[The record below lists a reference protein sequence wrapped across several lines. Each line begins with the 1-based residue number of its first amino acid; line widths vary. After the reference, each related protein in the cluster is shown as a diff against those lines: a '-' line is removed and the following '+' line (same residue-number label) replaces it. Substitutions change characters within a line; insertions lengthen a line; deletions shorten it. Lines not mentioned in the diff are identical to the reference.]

1 MMRTLTFL
9 LAAVLIFLS
18 AFLGGCANLGYYTQS
33 ISGQLQI
40 WGKERPIDEVL
51 QDSGAPLALKQKL
64 SAVLRIRAFAND
76 ELHLPNNRS
85 YLTYADVE
93 RPYVTWNVFAAK
105 EFSTKL
111 ERWCFPIAGCVS
123 YRGYFS
129 EAQAKKFAAELERQG
144 YDVYVGGVTAY
155 STLGWFN
162 DPVLNTFLQRPE
174 PEIARLIF
182 HELAHQL
189 VYVRG
194 DSMFNESFA
203 TTVELE
209 GLRRWLEK
217 DNGGQKRVAYQ
228 GNRQKETAFVSLV
241 LKYRDKLA
249 QLYSSPLTDA
259 AKRQGKKQLFQE
271 LQEDYAK
278 LKTDWG
284 GYSGYDRWFAQ
295 NLNNARLAAL
305 AAYTR
310 LVPAFQTLLAQHH
323 GDLPSF
329 YGAVKDLGNLSKS
342 KRTETLAVLTPDS
355 HLMEINEDN

>member
-1 MMRTLTFL
+1 MIRILSFL
-9 LAAVLIFLS
+9 LAALLVLLS
-18 AFLGGCANLGYYTQS
+18 GCANVGYYAQS

-40 WGKERPIDEVL
+40 WGKERPIDELL
-51 QDSGAPLALKQKL
+51 QDNGTPPLLKEKL
-64 SAVLRIRAFAND
+64 AAVLRIREFAGK

-85 YLTYADVE
+85 YHTYADIE
-93 RPYVTWNVFAAK
+93 RPYVAWNVFASK
-105 EFSTKL
+105 EFSTTL
-111 ERWCFPIAGCVS
+111 ERWCFLVAGCVS

-129 EAQAKKFAAELERQG
+129 ETQAKKFAAELEQQG

-155 STLGWFN
+155 STLGWFS

-174 PEIARLIF
+174 SEIARLLF

-209 GLRRWLEK
+209 GVRRWLE
-217 DNGGQKRVAYQ
+217 NSGTGQKLVSYQ
-228 GNRQKETAFVSLV
+228 ATGQKETTFVALI
-241 LKYRDKLA
+241 LKYRGKLA
-249 QLYSSPLTDA
+249 QLYDSPISEA
-259 AKRQGKKQLFQE
+259 EKRLGKKQIFQE
-271 LQEDYAK
+271 LREEYVK

-305 AAYTR
+305 AAYTQ
-310 LVPAFQTLLAQHH
+310 LVPAFQTLLAEHH
-323 GDLPSF
+323 SDLPSF
-329 YGAVKDLGNLSKS
+329 YKAVKEIGDLPTA
-342 KRTETLAVLTPDS
+342 KRRETLAALTPG
-355 HLMEINEDN
+355 LNLRYIKEED